1 MNNLKNFDI
10 RIEEPCLENYSDPP
24 NDPLGE
30 LSEFEMGIRKFC
42 FDCNRK
48 VSIEIGDERLRVFL
62 DPDICMLLEDR
73 LPEQIGELSQGKS
86 IEIEFAESC
95 WLIIKLV
102 PLADKISCTLKE
114 FGYSSTEKHF
124 DLNKTQALE
133 ALRRFL
139 DEVIQLAVEQG
150 YIRQED
156 KVQFLSPAFPAEA
169 QPTGVPQGSGV

>member
-1 MNNLKNFDI
+1 MNNFKKFDI
-10 RIEEPCLENYSDPP
+10 CLEEPCLENYSDPP
-24 NDPLGE
+24 EDPLKE

-42 FDCNRK
+42 FDCNRQ

-86 IEIEFAESC
+86 IEIEFTESC

-124 DLNKTQALE
+124 DLDKAQALE
-133 ALRRFL
+133 VLRRFL
-139 DEVIQLAVEQG
+139 NELIQLAVEQG
-150 YIRQED
+150 YITQED
-156 KVQFLSPAFPAEA
+156 KEQFVSPASPAEA